1 METIM
6 KNNDTPRVLA
16 RLTSEELEQINGG
29 ARCPLHRTTDL
40 DGGSDLGGYTINLGD
55 GSCD

>member
-1 METIM
+1 M

-29 ARCPLHRTTDL
+29 ARCPLNKTTDL
-40 DGGSDLGGYTINLGD
+40 DGGSDVGGYTINLGT
-55 GSCD
+55 GACD